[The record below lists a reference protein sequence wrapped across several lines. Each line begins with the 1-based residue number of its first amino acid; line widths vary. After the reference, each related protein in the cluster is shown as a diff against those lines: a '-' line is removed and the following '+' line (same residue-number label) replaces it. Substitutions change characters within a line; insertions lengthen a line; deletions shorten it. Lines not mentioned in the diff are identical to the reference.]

1 MDNDATE
8 SSKSASPD
16 RTLLAVLIAVGLLVV
31 IAIVVVLVR
40 GAAPQIFD
48 ESTPEGVVQRYA
60 QAVIDHDAE
69 AAATY
74 VSDGSKD
81 CEYYGPTGADYGGVR
96 LTLQS
101 TDVNGDRAT
110 VHVSVATNYGGGPF
124 SGSEYVHDDQFLL
137 IQSGGHW
144 LIEQSPYEF
153 VSCDFWS
160 GE

>member
-1 MDNDATE
+1 MDAEVT
-8 SSKSASPD
+8 KSTPQARPD
-16 RTLLAVLIAVGLLVV
+16 RTLFAVLVAIGLLVV

-40 GAAPQIFD
+40 GAAPQSFD
-48 ESTPEGVVQRYA
+48 ASTPEGVVQRYA
-60 QAVIDHDAE
+60 QAVIDHDG
-69 AAATY
+69 ATASSY
-74 VSDGSKD
+74 LSDDSKD
-81 CEYYGPTGADYGGVR
+81 CEYYGPSGADYGNVR

-124 SGSEYVHDDQFLL
+124 SGSEYVRDDIFVLVE
-137 IQSGGHW
+137 SGDSW

-153 VSCDFWS
+153 VTCDLAS